1 MFITLSE
8 ERLLN
13 KSRHFIISPI
23 LFCVYLDSLLQLL
36 RESGVGCYIGRVF
49 TGALAYADDVVL
61 TALTSNAM
69 RIMLKICERFASEFF
84 SVIFNASKSMCMV
97 VSKYGPSRSRLLAS
111 VNEVPFCLDGILC
124 CLLLT
129 SVVIWVICCLHVL
142 MTNRTF

>member
-84 SVIFNASKSMCMV
+84 
-97 VSKYGPSRSRLLAS
+97 L
-111 VNEVPFCLDGILC
+111 
-124 CLLLT
+124 
-129 SVVIWVICCLHVL
+129 
-142 MTNRTF
+142 